1 MRLTSILMLSV
12 AFIVLTIVSVVAQTT
27 GTDPGTITGL
37 PKWVNEI
44 LTLLGI
50 AGVGGVGV
58 FAGIAKKV
66 ASAEAKYLPV
76 VQGLK
81 NVIDKNATL
90 FAEIKVIVASS
101 PAIPSWNAAM
111 QADAAFF
118 KTIPLAGIEAKADIF
133 NRLVITLPLTEPK
146 ILTRIEAVA
155 EKVEQVVNAIPTV

>member
-12 AFIVLTIVSVVAQTT
+12 AFIAIAFVSVFAQTT
-27 GTDPGTITGL
+27 TDPITITGL
-37 PKWVNEI
+37 PKWVSGV
-44 LTLLGI
+44 LALLGI

-58 FAGIAKKV
+58 FGTIAKKV
-66 ASAEAKYLPV
+66 AATEAKYLPV

-146 ILTRIEAVA
+146 ILTKIEAVA
-155 EKVEQVVNAIPTV
+155 EKVEQAVNAIPTV